1 MCVGLSVA
9 TLRDLCPQDK
19 VRVRGLVE
27 QLAAVG
33 EEKEQLAVAIK
44 EDRAQFMQLLDK
56 LKSEHNK
63 VRVFANLKKFS
74 VHTSLVDFFLLR

>member
-1 MCVGLSVA
+1 MCLGLAVA

-19 VRVRGLVE
+19 ARVRGLVE

-56 LKSEHNK
+56 LKAEHNK